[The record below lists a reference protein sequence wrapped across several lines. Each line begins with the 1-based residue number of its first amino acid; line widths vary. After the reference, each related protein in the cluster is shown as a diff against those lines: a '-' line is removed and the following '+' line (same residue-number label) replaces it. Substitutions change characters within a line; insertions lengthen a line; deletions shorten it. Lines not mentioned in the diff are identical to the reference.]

1 MGHIRGGGSSRGLA
15 VTALAVVIATA
26 GCGGSDQRQ
35 AQAEDAAKVAAAKTD
50 AAKAEAAK
58 TAEQGA
64 KQAAQG
70 LEAMAKGLEAMAS
83 GAAAGTKAVDP
94 VSFRD
99 LQTFFPD
106 LDGWENE
113 KPTGERMTSPFAFSQ
128 AEVRYS
134 KGDSQI
140 EMKIVDSGFNQLLF
154 TPFAMMMQAGYEK
167 ETQSGYEKSTTVA
180 GMPGWEKWNTD
191 GKDGSV
197 NALVGKR
204 FLLSIEG
211 RNVPDVKALHA
222 IAAKIDLSKLAA
234 LK

>member
-1 MGHIRGGGSSRGLA
+1 MRQLA
-15 VTALAVVIATA
+15 LTALALSIVAA
-26 GCGGSDQRQ
+26 GCGGSDQKKAEEAAAQ
-35 AQAEDAAKVAAAKTD
+35 AQAAAAKTS
-50 AAKAEAAK
+50 EQAAK

-70 LEAMAKGLEAMAS
+70 LEAMAKGLEAMAG
-83 GAAAGTKAVDP
+83 GAAGSGVKPVDP

-106 LDGWENE
+106 LDGWEKE
-113 KPTGERMTSPFAFSQ
+113 KPTGERMTAPFSFSQ
-128 AEVRYS
+128 AEVNYK
-134 KGDSQI
+134 KGDSRI
-140 EMKIVDSGFNQLLF
+140 EMKLVDSGFNQLFF

-180 GMPGWEKWNTD
+180 GMPGWEKWNTE

-204 FLLSIEG
+204 FLLTIEG
-211 RNVPDVKALHA
+211 NNVDDIKALHA
-222 IAAKIDLSKLAA
+222 VAAKVDFNKLAA

>member
-1 MGHIRGGGSSRGLA
+1 MRH
-15 VTALAVVIATA
+15 VTWTALALSIAVAACGSSEQKRAEETA
-26 GCGGSDQRQ
+26 RS
-35 AQAEDAAKVAAAKTD
+35 AEAAAKATEQ
-50 AAKAEAAK
+50 ATQTAAK

-83 GAAAGTKAVDP
+83 GGAGGTKAVAP

-106 LDGWENE
+106 IDGWEKE
-113 KPTGERMTSPFAFSQ
+113 KPTGERMTSPFSFSQ
-128 AEVRYS
+128 AEVRYN
-134 KGDSQI
+134 KGDARI
-140 EMKIVDSGFNQLLF
+140 EMKLVDSGFNQLLF

-167 ETQSGYEKSTTVA
+167 ETQTGYEKSTTVA
-180 GMPGWEKWNTD
+180 GMPGWEKWNSE

-211 RNVPDVKALHA
+211 NNVPDVKALHA
-222 IAAKIDLSKLAA
+222 IAATIDLNKLAA

>member
-1 MGHIRGGGSSRGLA
+1 MRH
-15 VTALAVVIATA
+15 VTWTALALSIAVA
-26 GCGGSDQRQ
+26 GCGSSEQKRAQ
-35 AQAEDAAKVAAAKTD
+35 EAAQAAEAS
-50 AAKAEAAK
+50 AKAAEQASQSAAK

-83 GAAAGTKAVDP
+83 GAGGAKVEP

-106 LDGWENE
+106 LDGWEKE
-113 KPTGERMTSPFAFSQ
+113 KPTGERMTAPFAYSQ
-128 AEVRYS
+128 AEVRYN
-134 KGDSQI
+134 KGDARI
-140 EMKIVDSGFNQLLF
+140 EMKLVDSGFNQMLF

-167 ETQSGYEKSTTVA
+167 ETQSGYEKSATVA
-180 GMPGWEKWNTD
+180 GMPGWEKWNTE

-211 RNVPDVKALHA
+211 NNVADVKALHA
-222 IAAKIDLSKLAA
+222 IAAKIDMNKLAA